1 MQCITSDIYP
11 HKQLTGAVSEICNCA
26 TVSHFHFPPPSPPPS
41 PHTFFFC
48 WLEQGKDVDATFMSL
63 YAAVVSFPESISQ
76 ANIRCCCFLLIQLY
90 WTADTLQEQ
99 IYSGQE
105 VRRRPD
111 DIL

>member
-1 MQCITSDIYP
+1 MQCITSDIHP
-11 HKQLTGAVSEICNCA
+11 HKQLTGTVSEICNCA
-26 TVSHFHFPPPSPPPS
+26 TVSHFHPPP
-41 PHTFFFC
+41 HTFFC
-48 WLEQGKDVDATFMSL
+48 WLEHGKDVDATFMSL

-111 DIL
+111 LNHIV